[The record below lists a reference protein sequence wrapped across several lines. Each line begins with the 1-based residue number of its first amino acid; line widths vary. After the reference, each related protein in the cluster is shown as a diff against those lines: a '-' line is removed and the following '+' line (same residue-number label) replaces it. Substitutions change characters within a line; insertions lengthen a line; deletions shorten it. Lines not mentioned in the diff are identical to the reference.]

1 METLIHIGLRISPEM
16 KAKIEKLQKELSE
29 KEGKKIG
36 FSEAVRRILN
46 DKL

>member
-1 METLIHIGLRISPEM
+1 METLIHIGLRISPEL
-16 KAKIEKLQKELSE
+16 KAKIEALQKELTE
-29 KEGKKIG
+29 KEGRKVG